1 MSQGNWGGQ
10 QGSGHPGAP
19 PRGYGPPP
27 GVYAPPGPG
36 AYGPGG
42 RVPLQMRYEDV
53 PWFRKNGINSAF
65 VLLGICFPPL
75 LWTVCVIV
83 LTGPVYMDAYDEHGQ
98 LKQWGVANKV
108 VAVILIGLQIVGII
122 LRFAR

>member
-1 MSQGNWGGQ
+1 
-10 QGSGHPGAP
+10 
-19 PRGYGPPP
+19 
-27 GVYAPPGPG
+27 
-36 AYGPGG
+36 
-42 RVPLQMRYEDV
+42 MRYEDV